1 MAQAMEDTRVMDINV
16 YITGSES
23 SATWGASLI
32 TGKGNIK
39 VMHGTTTG
47 KNASALTG
55 IVTMLSEN
63 VKARKLEIGL
73 NTNSKW
79 LIDELTGGY
88 KAKSGVERITA
99 YGQATMNLFTQMIT
113 LLKNNENHL
122 QIRENN
128 FAMDLA
134 KTAAYFELHQI
145 KAAQEA
151 AAIAASEEELTAQE
165 A

>member
-16 YITGSES
+16 YVTGSES

-47 KNASALTG
+47 KNASALTA

-79 LIDELTGGY
+79 LLDELAGGY

-134 KTAAYFELHQI
+134 KTAAYYELHQI

-151 AAIAASEEELTAQE
+151 AAIAASEEPIEAQE